1 MGRDLAAGGGGCFH
15 RAGGDGSSSGSWLVS
30 RRPADKIGPLPGL
43 RSLGCDGVVDISSN
57 SSFVGIHRK
66 GDLGLHDCVI
76 LSPEGLI

>member
-1 MGRDLAAGGGGCFH
+1 
-15 RAGGDGSSSGSWLVS
+15 
-30 RRPADKIGPLPGL
+30 
-43 RSLGCDGVVDISSN
+43 VVDISSN